1 MTAPRRTSP
10 TREVQDVADR
20 LHSAALHLLRRL
32 RIEDDILG
40 VSPPRLSALSV
51 VVSAGPLAIGA
62 LAAAEGVAA
71 PTMTRLV
78 DGLERDGLVRRR
90 RDPADARGVLVE
102 ATPAGKRVLTRGRA
116 QRVQSLAATL
126 ASLTPDELAAIA
138 RGAEL
143 IERDGLNQMSG
154 EAGVFGAFYIFV
166 HSVAAQSDR
175 GQVRMSDADFTEKV
189 EAVAVG

>member
-1 MTAPRRTSP
+1 MTASRRTSP

-32 RIEDDILG
+32 RIEDDVLG
-40 VSPPRLSALSV
+40 VSPSRLSALSV
-51 VVSAGPLAIGA
+51 VVYAGPLPIGA

-78 DGLERDGLVRRR
+78 DGLERDGFVRRR

-102 ATPAGKRVLTRGRA
+102 ATAAGRRILTRGRA
-116 QRVQSLAATL
+116 QRVQTLAASLAAL
-126 ASLTPDELAAIA
+126 SDEELAAIG

-143 IERDGLNQMSG
+143 IERVSRG
-154 EAGVFGAFYIFV
+154 E
-166 HSVAAQSDR
+166 
-175 GQVRMSDADFTEKV
+175 SDA
-189 EAVAVG
+189 